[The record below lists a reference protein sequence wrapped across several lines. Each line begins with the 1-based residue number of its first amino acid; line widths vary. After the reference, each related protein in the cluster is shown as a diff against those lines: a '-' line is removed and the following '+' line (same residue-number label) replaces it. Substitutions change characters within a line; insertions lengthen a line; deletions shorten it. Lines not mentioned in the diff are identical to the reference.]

1 MSSQIVFKKLH
12 SHYQATG
19 KIMQK
24 EQFVEEIARQFPQK
38 DVIEGLMVFNNFLD
52 ESRKKR
58 RGFYGNAV

>member
-24 EQFVEEIARQFPQK
+24 EQFIEEIARQFPKK
-38 DVIEGLMVFNNFLD
+38 DVIEGLMILD